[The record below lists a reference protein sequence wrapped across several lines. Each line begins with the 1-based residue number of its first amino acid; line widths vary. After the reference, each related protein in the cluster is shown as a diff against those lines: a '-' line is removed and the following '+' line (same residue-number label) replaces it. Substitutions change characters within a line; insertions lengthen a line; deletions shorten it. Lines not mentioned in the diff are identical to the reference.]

1 MTRDRAMLNA
11 FDPSDLDGLDAAARS
26 LVARRQRVL
35 APSYR
40 LFYDHPLHIVRGE
53 GVWLHD
59 ASGRR
64 YLDAYNN
71 VVSVGHANPAVVR
84 AIAEQA
90 AVLNT
95 HTRYLH
101 EGILEY
107 AEALVATMPTELAQA
122 LFVCTGSEANDV
134 ALRIARA
141 ATGGTG
147 VIVTQL
153 AYHGVTAAVAEI
165 SPSLVPQAPRTSHV
179 RTVRA
184 PDTFR
189 IADVASS
196 LARDV
201 EGAIADLRAHGI
213 MPAALIVDTLFTSD
227 GVFSDPAGFLAPAAA
242 VMRAAGGLVIADE
255 VQAGF
260 ARSGSAMWGFQR
272 HGITPD
278 LVTMGKPMGNGHPV
292 AGVVGSPDV
301 LAPFGEQGRYF
312 NTFGGNPVS
321 MAAAMATL
329 RVIQEQGLQANA
341 AAMGAYLRDGFR
353 ALAASHPVIADV
365 RGDGLFLGVELAD
378 DEPRKDLT
386 AAVVNGMRDRG
397 VLISATG
404 VLGNVLKIRPPLVLE
419 REHADLLLTAA
430 DEALAAAGA

>member
-11 FDPSDLDGLDAAARS
+11 FDPAAADGLDADARA

-53 GVWLHD
+53 GVWLYD
-59 ASGRR
+59 AAGRR

-71 VVSVGHANPAVVR
+71 VVSIGHAHPAVVR
-84 AIAEQA
+84 AIADQA

-101 EGILEY
+101 EGILDY
-107 AEALVATMPTELAQA
+107 AEALIATMPPELSQA

-141 ATGGTG
+141 ATSGTG

-165 SPSLVPQAPRTSHV
+165 SPSLAPDAPRAPHV
-179 RTVRA
+179 RVVRA

-189 IADVASS
+189 NADVAAA
-196 LARDV
+196 LAQDV
-201 EGAIADLRAHGI
+201 EAAAADLRAHGI
-213 MPAALIVDTLFTSD
+213 APAALIVDTLFTSD
-227 GVFSDPAGFLAPAAA
+227 GVFSDPAGFLAPAVAA
-242 VMRAAGGLVIADE
+242 IRAAGGLFIDDE

-272 HGITPD
+272 HGVTPD

-292 AGVVGSPDV
+292 AAVVGRPEV
-301 LAPFGEQGRYF
+301 LAPFGAEGRYF

-329 RVIQEQGLQANA
+329 RVIQDEGLQVNA
-341 AAMGAYLRDGFR
+341 ARIGAHLREGFR
-353 ALAASHPVIADV
+353 ALAAAHPVIADV

-378 DEPRKDLT
+378 TKPRKDLA

-404 VLGNVLKIRPPLVLE
+404 VHGNVLKVRPPLVLA
-419 REHADLLLTAA
+419 REHADLLLETADA
-430 DEALAAAGA
+430 ALTAAGA